1 MLMADMPDQASFITS
16 YITYTALHGFGATLR
31 RMSNRSL
38 TLRLDD
44 DLWRE
49 LEAFSAETGRS
60 RAELVRDALRRQ
72 MQLMRLDRLKQW
84 PLFTQLN
91 PLNAVLGQQSSEEVL
106 CCRQRGG
113 LHKHPRMGH
122 QPNKPAVTI
131 GPGDRNSMARG
142 SRPAQTIRGI
152 QELAIAA
159 TITHRNGET
168 ILAVMHRQ
176 WQRTSGLWSRPQIRS
191 TSLCCSRIC
200 TAMAQSPSS

>member
-1 MLMADMPDQASFITS
+1 
-16 YITYTALHGFGATLR
+16 
-31 RMSNRSL
+31 MSNRSL

-60 RAELVRDALRRQ
+60 RAELVRDALRRHL
-72 MQLMRLDRLKQW
+72 QLMRLERLK
-84 PLFTQLN
+84 LN

-142 SRPAQTIRGI
+142 SRPAQTI
-152 QELAIAA
+152 
-159 TITHRNGET
+159 
-168 ILAVMHRQ
+168 LAVMHRQ